1 MSQEISF
8 IVAFAAVFGSAE
20 AIRQTQA
27 KTRRQEHRSRK
38 NNLLV
43 HCVKSSRHSAEIEGR
58 HVILSGEKVCTI
70 LSYHAFFIFLFLLE
84 YVLRLSPLS
93 LPRRNARAVR
103 AGDWEHWAETD
114 MILAYT
120 RTQLYVDTGT
130 EWDVPFGHQFAGYYM
145 PFPDTQFEGLV
156 TTICDDPP
164 IM

>member
-43 HCVKSSRHSAEIEGR
+43 HCVKSSSHSAEIEGR

-70 LSYHAFFIFLFLLE
+70 LSYHAFFIDLPSSLSMFCGCRHSPSPDETLALF
-84 YVLRLSPLS
+84 VQ
-93 LPRRNARAVR
+93 AI
-103 AGDWEHWAETD
+103 G
-114 MILAYT
+114 
-120 RTQLYVDTGT
+120 DTGLKLT
-130 EWDVPFGHQFAGYYM
+130 
-145 PFPDTQFEGLV
+145 
-156 TTICDDPP
+156 
-164 IM
+164 